1 MLIEMRLRGLGV
13 IRDAVLALGPGFT
26 VVTGE
31 TGAGKTMVVTGL
43 GLLLGGRSDPGLVR
57 DGQPTAVVEGL
68 LAVDPHGPVA
78 ARAAEAGAELDDG
91 DVLIVS
97 RTVSVGGRG
106 RAHVGGRSVP
116 VGVLGELAEE
126 LVAVHGQSDQLRLK
140 STVRQREALDRFA
153 GAAVSAPL
161 EQYRATWGRLRAVDA
176 ELAEIVRLAR
186 ERTAEAELLRLG
198 LAEIERIEP
207 IGGEDVEL
215 RAEAS
220 RLAHA
225 EELRTAAITAHLVLA
240 GDPDDSVGQSD
251 VGRLVDTARRSLE
264 QVRAHDPQLAGLAD
278 RLAELSYLAADIATE
293 CASYADAV
301 ESDPARLAVVEQ
313 RRADLATL
321 TRAYGDTVDDVLAW
335 AQASSRRLLELEG
348 DDDRITALQAERER
362 LRGRLAELGARL
374 SLARQEAADRLAERV
389 GAELTELAMPH
400 ARLQVDVRQRPNGN
414 GLPVDL
420 GHGPVTLAP
429 GPEGFDDV
437 ELLLAPHAGAPA
449 RPLAKGASGGELSRV
464 MLGLEVVLGAADPV
478 PTFVFDEV
486 DSGVGGRA
494 ALGIGRRLARLARS
508 SQVLVVTHLP
518 QVAAF
523 ADRHLLVVKSDDGE
537 VTESGVR
544 LLDAEGRVRE
554 LARMLGGMEESDTAQ
569 AHAEELLETAS
580 ADRALA

>member
-1 MLIEMRLRGLGV
+1 VLIEMRLRGLGV
-13 IRDAVLALGPGFT
+13 IRDAVLEFGPGLT

-43 GLLLGGRSDPGLVR
+43 GLLMGGRSDPGLVR
-57 DGQPTAVVEGL
+57 EGQPTAVVEGRL
-68 LAVDPHGPVA
+68 TVDPAGPVA
-78 ARAAEAGAELDDG
+78 ARVAEAGAELDDG

-97 RTVSVGGRG
+97 RTLSAEGRG
-106 RAHVGGRSVP
+106 RAHVGGRSAP
-116 VGVLGELAEE
+116 VGLLGELAEE

-140 STVRQREALDRFA
+140 STARQREALDRFA
-153 GAAVSAPL
+153 GAAVDGPL
-161 EQYRATWGRLRAVDA
+161 QRYRAAWSRLRAVEA
-176 ELAEIVRLAR
+176 ELGEIVQQSR
-186 ERTAEAELLRLG
+186 ERAAEAELLRLG

-207 IGGEDVEL
+207 VSGEDVEL

-225 EELRTAAITAHLVLA
+225 EELRTAATAAHLVLA
-240 GDPDDSVGQSD
+240 GDPDDTVGQAD
-251 VGRLVDTARRSLE
+251 VGALVEAARRSLG
-264 QVRAHDPQLAGLAD
+264 QVRAHDPQLAALAD
-278 RLAELSYLAADIATE
+278 RLAELSYLVADIAAE

-301 ESDPARLAVVEQ
+301 ESDPVRLAAVEQ

-321 TRAYGDTVDDVLAW
+321 TRAYGETVDVVLGW
-335 AQASSRRLLELEG
+335 AQRSSARLLALEG
-348 DDDRITALQAERER
+348 DDDRIAALQSERDQ
-362 LRGRLAELGARL
+362 LRDRLAEVGAQL
-374 SLARQEAADRLAERV
+374 SQARQDAADRLAELV
-389 GAELTELAMPH
+389 SAELAELAMPD
-400 ARLQVDVRQRPNGN
+400 ARLWVDVRQRTDDA
-414 GLPVDL
+414 GLRVRL
-420 GHGPVTLAP
+420 GSQTVTLAP

-437 ELLLAPHAGAPA
+437 ELLLAAHAGAPA

-523 ADRHLLVVKSDDGE
+523 ADRHLLVVKSGNGE

-544 LLDAEGRVRE
+544 LLDGEGRVGE
-554 LARMLGGMEESDTAQ
+554 LARMLGGMQESDAAR
-569 AHAEELLETAS
+569 AHAEELLVTAY

>member
-1 MLIEMRLRGLGV
+1 VLIEMRLRGLGV
-13 IRDAVLALGPGFT
+13 IRDAVLEFGPGFT

-43 GLLLGGRSDPGLVR
+43 GLLMGGRSDPGLVR
-57 DGQPTAVVEGL
+57 EGQPTAVVEGWL
-68 LAVDPHGPVA
+68 VVDPAGPVA
-78 ARAAEAGAELDDG
+78 ARAAQAGAELDDG

-97 RTVSVGGRG
+97 RTVSAEGRG
-106 RAHVGGRSVP
+106 RAHVGGRSAP
-116 VGVLGELAEE
+116 VGLLGELAEE

-140 STVRQREALDRFA
+140 STARQREALDRFG
-153 GAAVSAPL
+153 GAAVDGPL
-161 EQYRATWGRLRAVDA
+161 QRYRAAWSRLRAVEA
-176 ELAEIVRLAR
+176 ELGEIVQQSR
-186 ERTAEAELLRLG
+186 ERAAEAELLRLG

-207 IGGEDVEL
+207 VPGEDVEL

-225 EELRTAAITAHLVLA
+225 EELRTAATAAHLVLA
-240 GDPDDSVGQSD
+240 GDPDDVVGQAD
-251 VGRLVDTARRSLE
+251 VGALVEAARRSLG
-264 QVRAHDPQLAGLAD
+264 QVRAHDPQLATLAD
-278 RLAELSYLAADIATE
+278 RLAELSYLAADIAAE

-301 ESDPARLAVVEQ
+301 ESDPVRLAAVEQ
-313 RRADLATL
+313 RRADLSTL
-321 TRAYGDTVDDVLAW
+321 TRAYGETVDVVLGW
-335 AQASSRRLLELEG
+335 AQRSSARLLALEG
-348 DDDRITALQAERER
+348 DDDRLALQAERDQLRDR
-362 LRGRLAELGARL
+362 LDEAGAQL
-374 SLARQEAADRLAERV
+374 SQARQDAADRLAALV
-389 GAELTELAMPH
+389 SAELAELAMPD
-400 ARLQVDVRQRPNGN
+400 ARLWVDVRQRTDDA
-414 GLPVDL
+414 GLRVRL
-420 GHGPVTLAP
+420 GPQTVTLAP

-523 ADRHLLVVKSDDGE
+523 ADRHLLVVKSGNGE

-544 LLDAEGRVRE
+544 LLDDEGRVRE
-554 LARMLGGMEESDTAQ
+554 LARMLGGMEESDAAR
-569 AHAEELLETAS
+569 AHAEELLVTAS